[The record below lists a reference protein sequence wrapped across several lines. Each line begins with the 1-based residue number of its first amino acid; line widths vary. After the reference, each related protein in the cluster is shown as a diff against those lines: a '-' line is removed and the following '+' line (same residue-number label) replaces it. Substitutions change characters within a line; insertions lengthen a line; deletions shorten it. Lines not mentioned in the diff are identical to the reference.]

1 MAWPKGKKRPEGAG
15 RKKGTLNKATVLRPK
30 IEDIL
35 ANYVP
40 PMGLGDGQAP
50 GFNPVQEL
58 IDIFVACKD
67 TNPLVCAKIAGE
79 LVQYL
84 HPKKRAV
91 EMSVKEFTPL
101 VVESTDGRTT
111 TITQDQTAPET
122 E

>member
-1 MAWPKGKKRPEGAG
+1 MAHKKGTPKTPGSG
-15 RKKGTLNKATVLRPK
+15 RKKGSLNKATLARPK
-30 IEDIL
+30 IEDVL

-40 PMGLGDGQAP
+40 PMGLGDGQPP

-67 TNPLVCAKIAGE
+67 TNPLVCAKIAID
-79 LVQYL
+79 LIQYL
-84 HPKKRAV
+84 HPKKRSV
-91 EMSVKEFTPL
+91 EMSVKDFTPL
-101 VVESTDGRTT
+101 VIESTDGRTT